1 MGVDLIAE
9 NQNTLPASEVKSAGS
24 KLIISIYITTSVY
37 DRVILGRKKVNKREV
52 GEKNICFPSFC
63 WKKSWE
69 RKKKSTRDRVPR
81 VIFVSKIFKK
91 TTCREENGVCLLFCP
106 HVIASHAGDIFFI
119 I

>member
-69 RKKKSTRDRVPR
+69 RKKKIYAGSSP
-81 VIFVSKIFKK
+81 
-91 TTCREENGVCLLFCP
+91 TCYFCL
-106 HVIASHAGDIFFI
+106 
-119 I
+119 